1 MTDEPWYLK
10 NYKEMVRS
18 KGRVLPLVEMEMVKE
33 AKLKNEQRDTE
44 HLHPSELSKK
54 DWCAR
59 SAYYKIT
66 GLEVPPEKHSSTRLN
81 VFAEGNYIHAKWQKW
96 LWKAGILSG
105 LWNCQSCSNGWYA
118 VSPSVCPSCSS
129 DRLSYREIPVRDDE
143 HRIIGHADGEILD
156 KEGRALIEIK
166 SVGVG
171 TVRFEKPALYA
182 DYADKKLT
190 IDEMWKNIKSP
201 FASHSRQGQIYMHCR
216 KLDTIIF
223 IYEWKPTQEIKE
235 FIVKYNPDIVNP
247 ILNNCK
253 LVLSHLDSNTTP
265 DRPEWAVA
273 KTCAGCKYCP
283 YKAVCWK

>member
-1 MTDEPWYLK
+1 MSDQPWYLQ

-33 AKLKNEQRDTE
+33 AKAKNEKRDTD

-66 GLEVPPEKHSSTRLN
+66 GMEAQSEKYSVTRLN
-81 VFAEGNYIHAKWQKW
+81 VFAEGNDIHAKWQKW

-105 LWNCQSCSNGWYA
+105 LWFCDSCSNTWYA
-118 VSPSVCPSCSS
+118 SSPVLCPDCSS
-129 DRLSYREIPVRDDE
+129 SKLAYREIPVRDDE

-171 TVRFEKPALYA
+171 TVRFEKPALFA
-182 DYADKKLT
+182 DYAAGKLS
-190 IDEMWKNIKSP
+190 IDEVWKNIKSP
-201 FASHSRQGQIYMHCR
+201 FASHVRQGHIYMHCR

-235 FIVKYNPDIVNP
+235 FVVKYNPDILEP
-247 ILNNCK
+247 ILKNCK
-253 LVLSHLDSNTTP
+253 LVIKHLEDKAVP
-265 DRPEWAVA
+265 DRPEWAVN
-273 KTCAGCKYCP
+273 KSCSGCKYCP
-283 YKAVCWK
+283 YKTECWK